1 MMTDT
6 KMKSTHG
13 AMKALMAML
22 ATMGLLLGRM
32 IFQNTMLRVAPSKM
46 AASSSDL
53 GMVSKKPLAM

>member
-32 IFQNTMLRVAPSKM
+32 IFQNTTLRVAPSRM